1 MNHHLTRKYI
11 WRLHTVYLCI
21 DSFFLNKRASRLL
34 RKRTQHLLNLTSNV
48 VEAILK
54 QSQKVFKRMF
64 SSSQII
70 SGRRFVFEKPRRFYS
85 NRGKAG
91 LSISTFHPFSCFH
104 ETTQFFK
111 KKKMS
116 RLSPFARMDSN
127 NFRFKVKKSHGTNQ
141 FVINSQIFIHRCPH
155 TRQFLDKPLFWQGT
169 RQSNLRLRKLCQTAT
184 VAAATLVSG
193 AFIPLPFS
201 SVGPGNFRPGKCS
214 FANARMSIRGQ
225 REDLDHRFGWYF
237 TRNWYSVCDVFDL
250 NIACSWSTKI
260 FPRFYPVRCSMTKY
274 S

>member
-1 MNHHLTRKYI
+1 MSQAVQKYNNFKRYEQLFDQEIHLTSIYSVFRY
-11 WRLHTVYLCI
+11 RF
-21 DSFFLNKRASRLL
+21 FFLNKRASQLL
-34 RKRTQHLLNLTSNV
+34 RKRTQHLLNLISNV

-54 QSQKVFKRMF
+54 QSEKIFKCSHLLKSF
-64 SSSQII
+64 LDVVSSS
-70 SGRRFVFEKPRRFYS
+70 RRLIDSIQTAERPKSLHFHVPS
-85 NRGKAG
+85 ILV
-91 LSISTFHPFSCFH
+91 LSRNELNFS
-104 ETTQFFK
+104 K
-111 KKKMS
+111 KKKNS

-141 FVINSQIFIHRCPH
+141 FIINSEIFIHRCPY

-201 SVGPGNFRPGKCS
+201 SVGPGNFGPGKCS

-225 REDLDHRFGWYF
+225 REDLDHRFG
-237 TRNWYSVCDVFDL
+237 
-250 NIACSWSTKI
+250 
-260 FPRFYPVRCSMTKY
+260 
-274 S
+274 